1 MIRFVIGYCI
11 RHPSLTPQ
19 ILIQDGTDLQELG
32 VSIYECLETALY
44 CAEAVFRPQLRVFSA
59 LLTAIPL
66 GVRGPGL
73 TLTPYAN
80 TGTRV
85 MLYDLA
91 VGCVSFRPGCIS

>member
-1 MIRFVIGYCI
+1 MPLLISRFVIGYCI
-11 RHPSLTPQ
+11 RHPKLVPP
-19 ILIQDGTDLQELG
+19 ILQDTDLQELG
-32 VSIYECLETALY
+32 VTLYEALETALY
-44 CAEAVFRPQLRVFSA
+44 CAEAMFRPQLRVFMA
-59 LLTAIPL
+59 LLMAIPL

-91 VGCVSFRPGCIS
+91 VG

>member
-1 MIRFVIGYCI
+1 MT
-11 RHPSLTPQ
+11 L
-19 ILIQDGTDLQELG
+19 
-32 VSIYECLETALY
+32 YEALETSLY
-44 CAEAVFRPQLRVFSA
+44 CAEAMFRPQLRVFSA

-91 VGCVSFRPGCIS
+91 VG